1 MQLDNGKKKK
11 TRISLTPL
19 IDVVFLLLIFFMMA
33 STFSK
38 FSSLPLAAKI
48 QQGSAKS
55 EARLILVRVG
65 ADQSIDVNGKKITKD
80 QLIETINEQ
89 AGEGGVGEGQINEQK
104 IKLVIKPIE
113 GAKVQDL
120 VSIVEQARQSKL
132 KNPVI
137 VR

>member
-38 FSSLPLAAKI
+38 YSSLPLAAKI
-48 QQGSAKS
+48 QQGNAKS

-89 AGEGGVGEGQINEQK
+89 AGKGEINQQK
-104 IKLVIKPIE
+104 IKLVIKPVE
-113 GAKVQDL
+113 GARVQDL
-120 VSIVEQARQSKL
+120 VSIVEKARHSKL

>member
-1 MQLDNGKKKK
+1 MQLDNSKNNK
-11 TRISLTPL
+11 TKISLTPL

-48 QQGSAKS
+48 QQGSTKS

-65 ADQSIDVNGKKITKD
+65 ADHSIDINGKKITKE
-80 QLIETINEQ
+80 QLIEAINSH
-89 AGEGGVGEGQINEQK
+89 AGEGEINELEV
-104 IKLVIKPIE
+104 KLVIKPIE